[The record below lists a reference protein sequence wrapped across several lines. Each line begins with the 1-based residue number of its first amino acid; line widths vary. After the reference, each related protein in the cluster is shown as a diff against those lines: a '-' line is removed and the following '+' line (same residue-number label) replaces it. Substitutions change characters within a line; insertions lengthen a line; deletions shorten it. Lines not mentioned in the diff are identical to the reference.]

1 MFPKKVNFERIPN
14 PLAEAAGMEVKGYV
28 GLALTVLGLIL
39 FVLVYSIPVAPL
51 LLIPG
56 LVLCRTESN
65 RYKRETGQTAG
76 VLIVAEVAC
85 WFFGCLAVLVDL
97 LTIVMLMIPLHSTG

>member
-1 MFPKKVNFERIPN
+1 VRTVFLKPKPGGIRFEEPSAPIGF
-14 PLAEAAGMEVKGYV
+14 L
-28 GLALTVLGLIL
+28 GLTLTVLGLVL

-51 LLIPG
+51 FLIPA
-56 LVLCRTESN
+56 LVLCRTEAN

-76 VLIVAEVAC
+76 ILVVAQVAC

-97 LTIVMLMIPLHSTG
+97 LTVVMLMIPLHSTA